1 MREDLFGNPV
11 SHADDPTLAGVNDF
25 ISGFLAYHPRAVN
38 ILAAAEAAPD
48 CCIAQVYAGMLWMFL
63 ESPEAP
69 ARAQT
74 SIDRARAVAIHAHP
88 REQRALAALEAW
100 AQDDIPQALARGE
113 DGVREN
119 PRDLALMKITQYHA
133 FNRGDAL
140 TMLRVARPAQH
151 AAPDVPQVHGMMAFA
166 YEQSHLLDEAEASA
180 RRALSLI
187 PAEPWAEHALAH
199 VMLTQGRIG
208 EGGDF
213 MARASAGWAGLN
225 SFMSTHNWWHL
236 ALFRISQDRMDEALA
251 IYDQHVWGIDPSY
264 SQDQVGAVAL
274 LARLECAGVH
284 VGARWQALAP
294 HLAARRGDVVAPF
307 LTVQY
312 LYGLARADRPE
323 ADDLMAA
330 VTAKA
335 AHAPA
340 HSRSA
345 WADIALPAC
354 RALIAHARGDYRACI
369 ADMSPALPRMALIG
383 GSHAQ
388 RDLFEQILL
397 DALLKQSE
405 LSVAQQMLEQRR
417 RFDPDGAPLN
427 RALADVYRKA
437 GLDPEAL
444 AAQTRAD
451 RTRTLY
457 APV

>member
-1 MREDLFGNPV
+1 MREDIFGNPV
-11 SHADDPTLAGVNDF
+11 SHADDAALAGVNDF
-25 ISGFLAYHPRAVN
+25 ICGFIAYQPRAVN

-69 ARAQT
+69 AKAQA
-74 SIDRARAVAIHAHP
+74 SIARAHAAAGHAHP

-100 AQDDIPQALARGE
+100 ACDDIPRALALGE
-113 DGVREN
+113 DGVRQH

-140 TMLRVARPAQH
+140 TMLRVARPSQS
-151 AAPDVPQVHGMMAFA
+151 AAPEVAQVHGMMAFA
-166 YEQSHLLDEAEASA
+166 YEQSHLLAEAETSA

-213 MARASAGWAGLN
+213 LTRASAGWTGLN

-251 IYDQHVWGIDPSY
+251 IHDAHVWGIDPSY
-264 SQDQVGAVAL
+264 SQDQVGAVSL
-274 LARLECAGVH
+274 LARLECAGLD
-284 VGARWQALAP
+284 VGSRWQALAP
-294 HLAARRGDVVAPF
+294 YLVARRGDVVAPF
-307 LTVQY
+307 LTMQY

-323 ADDLMAA
+323 ADELMTA
-330 VTAKA
+330 VSAKA
-335 AHAPA
+335 ATAPA
-340 HSRSA
+340 HSRTA

-354 RALIAHARGDYRACI
+354 RALLAHARGDYQTCI
-369 ADMSPALPRMALIG
+369 AQLSPALPRMALIG

-397 DALLKQSE
+397 DAFLKRSD
-405 LSVAQQMLEQRR
+405 LSAAQQLLEQRR

-437 GLDPEAL
+437 GLEPEAL
-444 AAQTRAD
+444 TAQARAERTRAS
-451 RTRTLY
+451 Y